1 MFWTKPFILFYFFA
15 QIPSEGLSQSTV
27 SADIPR
33 NVKFTIPKGST
44 TLQTSTITSST
55 ITSSE
60 LPSDQLQPTVNIS
73 QGTDS
78 SVPTLSLQNND
89 LGAQNKPVNAG
100 AIAGLVVSVVVLLLG
115 TLIGAVWY
123 SRLRGRNKSTVMK
136 TAIEN
141 QSEQK
146 LPPTE
151 TISKE
156 TIQKQETQ
164 TVEPT
169 PKTTPAPNFD
179 KPSQEAQRRLR
190 SSFGGL

>member
-1 MFWTKPFILFYFFA
+1 MLWTKPFILFYFFA
-15 QIPSEGLSQSTV
+15 QIPSGGLSQSTV
-27 SADIPR
+27 SADIPG
-33 NVKFTIPKGST
+33 NVRFRIPKDST

-60 LPSDQLQPTVNIS
+60 LPSDQLQPTVNVS

-78 SVPTLSLQNND
+78 LVPTPSLQDNN
-89 LGAQNKPVNAG
+89 LGAQSKPVNAG
-100 AIAGLVVSVVVLLLG
+100 AIAGLVIGVVGLLLG

-123 SRLRGRNKSTVMK
+123 LRLRGRNKSTFTK

-151 TISKE
+151 NISKE

-164 TVEPT
+164 TVEPK
-169 PKTTPAPNFD
+169 PKTPPAPNFD

>member
-1 MFWTKPFILFYFFA
+1 MFWTKPFILFLFFA
-15 QIPSEGLSQSTV
+15 QIPSWGLSQSTV
-27 SADIPR
+27 SADIPG
-33 NVKFTIPKGST
+33 NVRFRIPKGST
-44 TLQTSTITSST
+44 TLQTSTITSSI

-60 LPSDQLQPTVNIS
+60 LPSDQLQTTVNIS
-73 QGTDS
+73 QGTDG
-78 SVPTLSLQNND
+78 SVPTPSLQNND
-89 LGAQNKPVNAG
+89 LGVQSKPVNAG
-100 AIAGLVVSVVVLLLG
+100 AIAGLVVGVVVLLLG

-123 SRLRGRNKSTVMK
+123 SRLRGRNNSTVMK

-156 TIQKQETQ
+156 AVQKQETQ

-169 PKTTPAPNFD
+169 PKTPPAPNFD